1 MAPIIFDEFET
12 MKWLGLVSRAEPTL
26 AMLELE
32 LIKIGYTLSQSS
44 LNFL

>member
-26 AMLELE
+26 AGHQ
-32 LIKIGYTLSQSS
+32 IGDAGVRVD
-44 LNFL
+44 